1 MKKIDKR
8 EILDMKKYILIAVN
22 ERKIFEPDY
31 FETLDEAQAEMRK
44 RVEQIVS
51 QSGGETEVDFEINN
65 DSAYV
70 TDAHFE
76 LGDGNW
82 DFAICEVVD
91 TKYPE
96 NIKDAMFTSVWD
108 GGFEIT
114 TKCKVNTETKEIFD
128 IEVSESNADM
138 VEHLDEEYVTIDG
151 IDYRAVTAEYANLY
165 PEEMDEE
172 TFWYE

>member
-1 MKKIDKR
+1 
-8 EILDMKKYILIAVN
+8 MKKYILIAVN

-31 FETLDEAQAEMRK
+31 FETLDKAQAEMRK

-65 DSAYV
+65 DSTYV

-151 IDYRAVTAEYANLY
+151 TDYRAVTAEYANLY
-165 PEEMDEE
+165 PEEMDDE
-172 TFWYE
+172 TYWYE

>member
-1 MKKIDKR
+1 M
-8 EILDMKKYILIAVN
+8 EKYILIAVN
-22 ERKIFEPDY
+22 ERKIFDPNY

-51 QSGGETEVDFEINN
+51 RSGGETEVDFEINN

-76 LGDGNW
+76 FGDGNW

-128 IEVSESNADM
+128 IEVSELNADM

-151 IDYRAVTAEYANLY
+151 TDYRAVTAEYANLY
-165 PEEMDEE
+165 PEEMDDE
-172 TFWYE
+172 TYWYE

>member
-1 MKKIDKR
+1 M
-8 EILDMKKYILIAVN
+8 EKYILIAVN
-22 ERKIFEPDY
+22 ERKIFEPNY

-51 QSGGETEVDFEINN
+51 QSGGENCVDFKIYSK
-65 DSAYV
+65 DAYV
-70 TDAHFE
+70 TDAHFKF
-76 LGDGNW
+76 GDGNW

-128 IEVSESNADM
+128 IEVSESNADV
-138 VEHLDEEYVTIDG
+138 VELLDEEYVTIDG

-165 PEEMDEE
+165 PEEMDDE

>member
-1 MKKIDKR
+1 M
-8 EILDMKKYILIAVN
+8 EKYILIAVN

-51 QSGGETEVDFEINN
+51 QSGGKDCVDFKIYSR
-65 DSAYV
+65 DAYV

-76 LGDGNW
+76 FGDGNW
-82 DFAICEVVD
+82 DFAICKMAD
-91 TKYPE
+91 TKNIE
-96 NIKDAMFTSVWD
+96 NIKEARFTSVWD

-114 TKCKVNTETKEIFD
+114 TTCKVNMESKEIFD
-128 IEVSESNADM
+128 IEISESNTDA
-138 VEHLDEEYVTIDG
+138 VEHLDKEYVTIDG
-151 IDYRAVTAEYANLY
+151 VYYRAVTAEYANLY
-165 PEEMDEE
+165 PEEMNEE

>member
-1 MKKIDKR
+1 MNV
-8 EILDMKKYILIAVN
+8 EKYLLIAVN

-82 DFAICEVVD
+82 DFAICDVVD
-91 TKYPE
+91 TKYPG

-128 IEVSESNADM
+128 IEVSESNTDM

-165 PEEMDEE
+165 PEEMDDE

>member
-1 MKKIDKR
+1 M
-8 EILDMKKYILIAVN
+8 EKYILIAVN
-22 ERKIFEPDY
+22 ERKIFDPNY

-51 QSGGETEVDFEINN
+51 RSGGETEVDFEINN

-76 LGDGNW
+76 FGDGNW

-114 TKCKVNTETKEIFD
+114 TKCKVNTETIEIFD

-138 VEHLDEEYVTIDG
+138 VEHLDEEYVTIDET
-151 IDYRAVTAEYANLY
+151 DYRAVTAEYANLY
-165 PEEMDEE
+165 PEEMDDE
-172 TFWYE
+172 TYWYE

>member
-1 MKKIDKR
+1 M
-8 EILDMKKYILIAVN
+8 EKYILIAVN

-51 QSGGETEVDFEINN
+51 QSGGETKVDFEINN

-70 TDAHFE
+70 TAAHFE
-76 LGDGNW
+76 LGNGNW

-108 GGFEIT
+108 SGFEIT
-114 TKCKVNTETKEIFD
+114 AKCKVNTETKEIFD
-128 IEVSESNADM
+128 IEVSESNAE
-138 VEHLDEEYVTIDG
+138 VWQRLRSI
-151 IDYRAVTAEYANLY
+151 
-165 PEEMDEE
+165 
-172 TFWYE
+172 

>member
-1 MKKIDKR
+1 M
-8 EILDMKKYILIAVN
+8 
-22 ERKIFEPDY
+22 
-31 FETLDEAQAEMRK
+31 
-44 RVEQIVS
+44 
-51 QSGGETEVDFEINN
+51 
-65 DSAYV
+65 

-82 DFAICEVVD
+82 DFAICDVVD
-91 TKYPE
+91 TKYPG

-128 IEVSESNADM
+128 IEVSESNTDM

-165 PEEMDEE
+165 PEEMDDE

>member
-1 MKKIDKR
+1 M
-8 EILDMKKYILIAVN
+8 EKYLLIAVN

-51 QSGGETEVDFEINN
+51 QSGGETEVDFKINN

-82 DFAICEVVD
+82 DFAICDVVD
-91 TKYPE
+91 TKYHG
-96 NIKDAMFTSVWD
+96 NIKDVMFTSVWD

-128 IEVSESNADM
+128 IEMSESNTDM

-165 PEEMDEE
+165 PEEMDDE

>member
-1 MKKIDKR
+1 M
-8 EILDMKKYILIAVN
+8 EKYILIAVN
-22 ERKIFEPDY
+22 ERKIFKPDY
-31 FETLDEAQAEMRK
+31 FETLAEAQAEMRK
-44 RVEQIVS
+44 CVEQIVS
-51 QSGGETEVDFEINN
+51 QSGGETEVEFEINN

-76 LGDGNW
+76 FGDGNW

-114 TKCKVNTETKEIFD
+114 TKCKANTETKEIFD

-138 VEHLDEEYVTIDG
+138 VEHLDEEYVTIDET
-151 IDYRAVTAEYANLY
+151 DYRAVTAEYANLY
-165 PEEMDEE
+165 PEEMDDE
-172 TFWYE
+172 TYWYE

>member
-1 MKKIDKR
+1 M
-8 EILDMKKYILIAVN
+8 EKYILIAVN
-22 ERKIFEPDY
+22 ERKIFEPNY

-51 QSGGETEVDFEINN
+51 QSGGEDCVDFKIYSK
-65 DSAYV
+65 DAYV
-70 TDAHFE
+70 TGARYKF
-76 LGDGNW
+76 GDGNW
-82 DFAICEVVD
+82 DFAICEMID

-114 TKCKVNTETKEIFD
+114 AKCKVNTETKEIFD
-128 IEVSESNADM
+128 IEVSESNTDV
-138 VEHLDEEYVTIDG
+138 VELLDEEYVTIDG

-165 PEEMDEE
+165 PEEMDDE

>member
-1 MKKIDKR
+1 M
-8 EILDMKKYILIAVN
+8 EKYILIAVN
-22 ERKIFEPDY
+22 ERKIFDPNY

-51 QSGGETEVDFEINN
+51 RSGGETEVDFEINN

-76 LGDGNW
+76 FGDGNW

-128 IEVSESNADM
+128 IEVSESNTDM

-151 IDYRAVTAEYANLY
+151 TDYRAVTAEYANLY
-165 PEEMDEE
+165 PEEMDDE
-172 TFWYE
+172 TYWYE

>member
-1 MKKIDKR
+1 M
-8 EILDMKKYILIAVN
+8 EKYLLIAVN

-82 DFAICEVVD
+82 DFAICDVVD
-91 TKYPE
+91 TKYPG
-96 NIKDAMFTSVWD
+96 NIKDAMITSVWD

-128 IEVSESNADM
+128 IEVSESNTDM

-165 PEEMDEE
+165 PEEMDDE